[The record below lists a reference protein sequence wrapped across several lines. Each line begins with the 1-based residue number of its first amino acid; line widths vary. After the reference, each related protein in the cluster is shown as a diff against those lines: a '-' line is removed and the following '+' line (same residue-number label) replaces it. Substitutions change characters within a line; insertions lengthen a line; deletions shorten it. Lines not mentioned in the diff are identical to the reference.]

1 VKPIRYTLL
10 VFFVMLQYPLWLGS
24 GSVFNLWRL
33 SNQIDAQQA
42 HNKVLADRNHALQA
56 DVVNLKSGL
65 DAIEERA
72 RLELGMTRRGEV
84 FYQVIDPR

>member
-1 VKPIRYTLL
+1 MKPIRYALL
-10 VFFVMLQYPLWLGS
+10 AVLLLLQYPLWLGS
-24 GSVFNLWRL
+24 ASVFNLWRL
-33 SNQIDAQQA
+33 NNQIETQRGQV
-42 HNKVLADRNHALQA
+42 KILAERNHALQA